1 MTHPRQPSSRT
12 ATMSTAKELIEA
24 KKGTS
29 TLVRPRFSPG
39 LLLQDTDL
47 NSAVDY
53 GRTMLQLV
61 LRNLFGCGVICGYK
75 VCASVDKCNVLQ
87 VTVERGL
94 ALDCVGNPIELTV
107 AQTLKVAE
115 KCSPE
120 LPCEIWVVIRSRE
133 CNSSPREVSCAPE
146 DGASSTVCT
155 RVCDGYEIRLLTNLP
170 ECVCGC
176 AHKAHEPEPCCD
188 ATPTRTP
195 EQTEAVERLR
205 KREKSWE
212 ECDKDERKG
221 RFQEM
226 EEGARRCDRDH
237 RLGICNCACC
247 CEWVV
252 LARLLCCEE
261 REREEKRDYRVDHT
275 VRRFIRPV
283 LSYDYMAYG
292 VGE

>member
-1 MTHPRQPSSRT
+1 
-12 ATMSTAKELIEA
+12 MSTAKELIEA
-24 KKGTS
+24 TKGTS
-29 TLVRPRFSPG
+29 SLVRPRFSPG
-39 LLLQDTDL
+39 LLLRDTDL

-61 LRNLFGCGVICGYK
+61 LRNLFGCGVICGYE
-75 VCASVDKCNVLQ
+75 VTGCVDKCNVLQ
-87 VTVERGL
+87 VTVGRGL

-115 KCSPE
+115 KCAPE

-133 CNSSPREVSCAPE
+133 CNSSPREVSCTPE
-146 DGASSTVCT
+146 EGASSTVCT
-155 RVCDGYEIRLLTNLP
+155 RVCDGYEIALLRKLP

-176 AHKAHEPEPCCD
+176 IHKPHEPPEQCCGE
-188 ATPTRTP
+188 TPTRTP
-195 EQTEAVERLR
+195 EQTADVERLQ
-205 KREKSWE
+205 KRLKPWE
-212 ECDKDERKG
+212 ECDEEQRKG

-226 EEGARRCDRDH
+226 QQGARRCDRDH
-237 RLGICNCACC
+237 RLGVCNCACC

-261 REREEKRDYRVDHT
+261 RDQKREYRVDHT

>member
-1 MTHPRQPSSRT
+1 MT
-12 ATMSTAKELIEA
+12 TAKELIEA
-24 KKGTS
+24 KRGTS

-53 GRTMLQLV
+53 GRRMMQLM
-61 LRNLFGCGVICGYK
+61 LRNLFGCGVICGYE
-75 VCASVDKCNVLQ
+75 VTGSVDKCNVLQ
-87 VTVERGL
+87 VTVGRGL
-94 ALDCVGNPIELTV
+94 ALDCVGNPIELTA

-115 KCSPE
+115 KCAPE
-120 LPCEIWVVIRSRE
+120 LPCEIWVVIRARE
-133 CNSSPREVSCAPE
+133 CNSSPREVSCTPE
-146 DGASSTVCT
+146 EGATGTVCT
-155 RVCDGYEIRLLTNLP
+155 RVCDGYEISLLTKLS

-176 AHKAHEPEPCCD
+176 IRKTHEPPERCCSE
-188 ATPTRTP
+188 TPTRTP
-195 EQTEAVERLR
+195 EQTADVERLQ
-205 KREKSWE
+205 KRLKPWE
-212 ECDKDERKG
+212 ESDEAERKG

-226 EEGARRCDRDH
+226 KEGARQCDRDH
-237 RLGICNCACC
+237 RLGVCNCACC

-261 REREEKRDYRVDHT
+261 RDEKREYRVDHT

>member
-1 MTHPRQPSSRT
+1 
-12 ATMSTAKELIEA
+12 MSTAKELIEA

-61 LRNLFGCGVICGYK
+61 LRNLFGCGVICGYE
-75 VCASVDKCNVLQ
+75 VTAVVDKCNVLQ
-87 VTVERGL
+87 VTVGRGL
-94 ALDCVGNPIELTV
+94 ALDCVGNPIELT
-107 AQTLKVAE
+107 ASQTLKVAE
-115 KCSPE
+115 KCAPE

-133 CNSSPREVSCAPE
+133 CNSSPREVSCTAE

-155 RVCDGYEIRLLTNLP
+155 RVCDGYEIRLLTRLP
-170 ECVCGC
+170 ECICGC
-176 AHKAHEPEPCCD
+176 VHKPHEKPEECCND
-188 ATPTRTP
+188 TPTRTP
-195 EQTEAVERLR
+195 EQTADAERLQ
-205 KREKSWE
+205 KRAEAWE
-212 ECDKDERKG
+212 ECDEEERK
-221 RFQEM
+221 RREREM
-226 EEGARRCDRDH
+226 MEGARRCDRDH

-261 REREEKRDYRVDHT
+261 REGEDKREYRVDLT

-292 VGE
+292 VGK

>member
-1 MTHPRQPSSRT
+1 
-12 ATMSTAKELIEA
+12 MSTAKELIET

-53 GRTMLQLV
+53 GRTLLQLM
-61 LRNLFGCGVICGYK
+61 LRNLFGCGVICGYE
-75 VCASVDKCNVLQ
+75 VTGCVDKCNVLQ
-87 VTVERGL
+87 VTVKSGL
-94 ALDCVGNPIELTV
+94 ALDCVGNPIELTA

-115 KCSPE
+115 KCAPE
-120 LPCEIWVVIRSRE
+120 LPCEIWVVIRGRE
-133 CNSSPREVSCAPE
+133 CNSSPREVSCTPE
-146 DGASSTVCT
+146 DGATSTVCT
-155 RVCDGYEIRLLTNLP
+155 RVCDGYEIRLLTKLP

-176 AHKAHEPEPCCD
+176 VEKCREQPPEECGGERQPL
-188 ATPTRTP
+188 TP
-195 EQTEAVERLR
+195 ERTAEVERLQ
-205 KREKSWE
+205 KRQKRWE
-212 ECDKDERKG
+212 ECDEEEKKERV
-221 RFQEM
+221 REM
-226 EEGARRCDRDH
+226 REGARRCDRDH
-237 RLGICNCACC
+237 RLGVCNCACC

-261 REREEKRDYRVDHT
+261 REEKREYRVDHT

-283 LSYDYMAYG
+283 LSYDHMAYG

>member
-1 MTHPRQPSSRT
+1 
-12 ATMSTAKELIEA
+12 MSTAKELTEA
-24 KKGTS
+24 KRGIS

-39 LLLQDTDL
+39 LLLRDSDL

-53 GRTMLQLV
+53 ARTAIQLV
-61 LRNLFGCGVICGYK
+61 LRNLFGCGVICGYE
-75 VCASVDKCNVLQ
+75 VIGCVDNCNILQ
-87 VTVERGL
+87 VTVGRGL
-94 ALDCVGNPIELTV
+94 ALDCMGNPIELTA
-107 AQTLKVAE
+107 AQTLKVID
-115 KCSPE
+115 KCAPE
-120 LPCEIWVVIRSRE
+120 LPCEIWVVIRARE

-146 DGASSTVCT
+146 DGATSTVCT
-155 RVCDGYEIRLLTNLP
+155 RVCDGYEIRLLAELP

-176 AHKAHEPEPCCD
+176 VRKHREPPSEECCTEPRG
-188 ATPTRTP
+188 RTP
-195 EQTEAVERLR
+195 EQTAAIERMQ
-205 KREKSWE
+205 KRLHRWD
-212 ECDKDERKG
+212 ECDEDERKR

-226 EEGARRCDRDH
+226 QEGARRCDRDH
-237 RLGICNCACC
+237 RLGVCNCECC

-261 REREEKRDYRVDHT
+261 RDRKREYRADHT

>member
-1 MTHPRQPSSRT
+1 
-12 ATMSTAKELIEA
+12 MSTAKELIEA

-61 LRNLFGCGVICGYK
+61 LRNLFGCGVICGYE
-75 VCASVDKCNVLQ
+75 VSACVDKCNVLQ
-87 VTVERGL
+87 VTVGRGL
-94 ALDCVGNPIELTV
+94 ALDCVGNPIEVTA
-107 AQTLKVAE
+107 AQTLKVVE
-115 KCSPE
+115 KCGPE
-120 LPCEIWVVIRSRE
+120 LPCEIWVVIRGRE
-133 CNSSPREVSCAPE
+133 CSSSPREVSCTPTDSAT
-146 DGASSTVCT
+146 STVCT
-155 RVCDGYEIRLLTNLP
+155 RICDGYEIKLLTKLP

-176 AHKAHEPEPCCD
+176 AHKEREPTEQCCGD
-188 ATPTRTP
+188 SPTRTP
-195 EQTEAVERLR
+195 EQTADCQRLKERL
-205 KREKSWE
+205 KPWE
-212 ECDKDERKG
+212 ECDEDERKG
-221 RFQEM
+221 RFEEM
-226 EEGARRCDRDH
+226 KEGARRCDRDH
-237 RLGICNCACC
+237 RLGVCNCACC
-247 CEWVV
+247 CEWLV

-261 REREEKRDYRVDHT
+261 QEREDKRDYQVDHT